1 MTEKAMIEAR
11 DKFRMR
17 VTEELRKRGYRSD
30 TQFVK
35 DVGISTLPAF
45 TAAVTTHTMSDKS
58 IELREKIRRLLNIED
73 A

>member
-35 DVGISTLPAF
+35 EVGISTLPAF
-45 TAAVTTHTMSDKS
+45 TSAVTTYTMSEKS

>member
-30 TQFVK
+30 TQFIK

-45 TAAVTTHTMSDKS
+45 TAAVTTYTMSEKS
-58 IELREKIRRLLNIED
+58 IELRKKIRRLLDIED

>member
-30 TQFVK
+30 TQFIK
-35 DVGISTLPAF
+35 DVGMSTLPAF
-45 TAAVTTHTMSDKS
+45 TAAVTTYTMSEKS
-58 IELREKIRRLLNIED
+58 IELRKKIRRLLNIED